1 MGNRLAQESSAY
13 LQQHAHNPIDWYP
26 WGDEALKKAKKEHK
40 PIFVSIGYSS
50 CHWCHVMAHESFED
64 AKIAALL
71 NENFIA
77 IKVDKEER
85 PDIDK
90 YFQDIYTLMNG
101 RGGGWP
107 TSIFLTPSLKPF
119 YSATYIPNTAKYGMM
134 AFDEL
139 LSTIIQKYQKQPKL
153 LEEKG
158 AEVLDFLNPKKENIQ
173 ATNIDKSLIDRFIDQ
188 AKSLFDTEYGGFGS
202 EPKFP
207 QTSTYMTLLE
217 IYKLTKDEK
226 ILDMITHSLKAMS
239 QGGLYDLIDG
249 GFCRYSTTQNWLI
262 PHFEKMTYDNALLI
276 QLYSEVFMVTKDIY
290 FKEIAQQ
297 SINFMMKFMSHN
309 HLFFS
314 ASDADSK
321 EGEGR
326 YFTYEYQECLEAF
339 SKNGF
344 SAKEAKETLQ
354 ALDITEKG
362 NFEGRS
368 IVNLKKEFDKNR
380 LQKALQVLRT
390 LREQREYP
398 FIDTKI
404 ITSWNAMMIESLFV
418 ATSIDATHLEN
429 AKKSLDTLLK
439 KLYIEGKLYHTAMD
453 EKRPYVEAFLE
464 DYAYLCSALIKA
476 YETTSQEDYLHIAIK
491 LANQAIKEFYIEK
504 QWHFSNTEF
513 KTKDERYDTS
523 YPSASA
529 LMVYVLL
536 KLDLLSSYDY
546 SSVIDFTLRFN
557 SYDLMRQPISS
568 PLLTQTA
575 IANLLGLTTIKSTRE
590 NIEKNREAIK
600 LLPFTIALIND
611 DIRWTLCDRKS
622 CFANEDNFQKIIQQI
637 DKKGI

>member
-1 MGNRLAQESSAY
+1 MGNRLAKESSAY

-119 YSATYIPNTAKYGMM
+119 YSATYIPNTPKYGMM

-139 LSTIIQKYQKQPKL
+139 LSTIIQKYKKQPKL

-173 ATNIDKSLIDRFIDQ
+173 ATNIDKSLIDRFVDQ

-226 ILDMITHSLKAMS
+226 ILDMITHSLKTMS

-297 SINFMMKFMSHN
+297 SIDFMMKFMSHD

-354 ALDITEKG
+354 ALDITEEG

-368 IVNLKKEFDKNR
+368 IVNLKEDLDKNR
-380 LQKALQVLRT
+380 LQKALQILRT

-404 ITSWNAMMIESLFV
+404 ITSWNAMMIESLFI
-418 ATSIDATHLEN
+418 ATSIDAAYQEN
-429 AKKSLDTLLK
+429 AKKSLDALLK

-453 EKRPYVEAFLE
+453 KKRPYVEAFLE

-476 YETTSQEDYLHIAIK
+476 YETTSQEDYLHLAIK

-546 SSVIDFTLRFN
+546 SSIIDFTLRFN

-568 PLLTQTA
+568 PLLTQAA
-575 IANLLGLTTIKSTRE
+575 IANLLGLVTIKSTRE
-590 NIEKNREAIK
+590 NIEKNRETIK
-600 LLPFTIALIND
+600 LLPFTIALAND
-611 DIRWTLCDRKS
+611 DTRWTLCDHKS

>member
-13 LQQHAHNPIDWYP
+13 LQQHADNPIDWYP
-26 WGDEALKKAKKEHK
+26 WGDEALKKAKEAQK

-139 LSTIIQKYQKQPKL
+139 LHTIMQKYKKQPKL

-173 ATNIDKSLIDRFIDQ
+173 ATNIDKSLIDRFVDQ

-276 QLYSEVFMVTKDIY
+276 QLYSEIFMVTKDAH

-297 SINFMMKFMSHN
+297 SIDFMMKFMSHD

-326 YFTYEYQECLEAF
+326 YFTYEYKECLEAF

-344 SAKEAKETLQ
+344 STKEAKETLQ
-354 ALDITEKG
+354 ALDITKEG

-368 IVNLKKEFDKNR
+368 IVNLKEELDKNR
-380 LQKALQVLRT
+380 FQKALQTLRT

-404 ITSWNAMMIESLFV
+404 ITSWNAMMIESLFI
-418 ATSIDATHLEN
+418 ATSIDAAYQEN
-429 AKKSLDTLLK
+429 AKKSLDALLK

-453 EKRPYVEAFLE
+453 KKRPYIEAFLE

-476 YETTSQEDYLHIAIK
+476 YETTSQEDYLHLAIK

-529 LMVYVLL
+529 LMVYILL

-546 SSVIDFTLRFN
+546 SSIIDFTLRFN

-568 PLLTQTA
+568 PLLTQAA
-575 IANLLGLTTIKSTRE
+575 IADLLGLVTIKSSME

-600 LLPFTIALIND
+600 LLPFTIALAND
-611 DIRWTLCDRKS
+611 DARWTLCDHKS

-637 DKKGI
+637 NKKGI

>member
-119 YSATYIPNTAKYGMM
+119 YSATYIPNTPKYGMM

-139 LSTIIQKYQKQPKL
+139 LSTIIQKYKKQPKL

-173 ATNIDKSLIDRFIDQ
+173 ATNIDKSLIDRFVDQ
-188 AKSLFDTEYGGFGS
+188 AKSLFDAEYGGFGS

-297 SINFMMKFMSHN
+297 SINFMMKFMSHD

-344 SAKEAKETLQ
+344 SAKEAKEILQ
-354 ALDITEKG
+354 ALDITKEG

-380 LQKALQVLRT
+380 LQKALQILHT

-404 ITSWNAMMIESLFV
+404 ITSWNAMMIESLFI
-418 ATSIDATHLEN
+418 ATSIDAAYQEN
-429 AKKSLDTLLK
+429 AKKSLDALLK

-453 EKRPYVEAFLE
+453 KKRPYVEAFLE

-546 SSVIDFTLRFN
+546 SSIIDFTLRFN

-568 PLLTQTA
+568 PLLTQAA
-575 IANLLGLTTIKSTRE
+575 IANLLGLVTIKSTRE
-590 NIEKNREAIK
+590 NIEKNRETIK
-600 LLPFTIALIND
+600 LLPFTIALAND
-611 DIRWTLCDRKS
+611 DTRWTLCDHKS

>member
-1 MGNRLAQESSAY
+1 SA
-13 LQQHAHNPIDWYP
+13 I
-26 WGDEALKKAKKEHK
+26 
-40 PIFVSIGYSS
+40 
-50 CHWCHVMAHESFED
+50 
-64 AKIAALL
+64 
-71 NENFIA
+71 
-77 IKVDKEER
+77 
-85 PDIDK
+85 
-90 YFQDIYTLMNG
+90 
-101 RGGGWP
+101 
-107 TSIFLTPSLKPF
+107 
-119 YSATYIPNTAKYGMM
+119 
-134 AFDEL
+134 
-139 LSTIIQKYQKQPKL
+139 
-153 LEEKG
+153 
-158 AEVLDFLNPKKENIQ
+158 
-173 ATNIDKSLIDRFIDQ
+173 
-188 AKSLFDTEYGGFGS
+188 
-202 EPKFP
+202 
-207 QTSTYMTLLE
+207 
-217 IYKLTKDEK
+217 TKDA
-226 ILDMITHSLKAMS
+226 H
-239 QGGLYDLIDG
+239 
-249 GFCRYSTTQNWLI
+249 
-262 PHFEKMTYDNALLI
+262 
-276 QLYSEVFMVTKDIY
+276 

-297 SINFMMKFMSHN
+297 SINFMMQFMSHD

-354 ALDITEKG
+354 ALDITEEG

-368 IVNLKKEFDKNR
+368 IVNLKKELDKNR
-380 LQKALQVLRT
+380 LQKALQILRT

-404 ITSWNAMMIESLFV
+404 ITSWNAMMIESLFI
-418 ATSIDATHLEN
+418 ATSIDAAYQES
-429 AKKSLDTLLK
+429 AKKSLDALLK

-453 EKRPYVEAFLE
+453 KKRPYVEAFLE

-476 YETTSQEDYLHIAIK
+476 YETTSQEDYLHLAIK

-546 SSVIDFTLRFN
+546 SSIIDFTLRFN

-575 IANLLGLTTIKSTRE
+575 IANLLGLVTIKSTRE

-600 LLPFTIALIND
+600 LLPFTIALAND
-611 DIRWTLCDRKS
+611 DTRWTLCDRKS
-622 CFANEDNFQKIIQQI
+622 CFANENNFQKIIQQI
-637 DKKGI
+637 DKKEI